1 MRTTFT
7 RIALATLLA
16 LPLGFGPAMAQ
27 ESPIT
32 PGVLDTAKVPGV
44 MAKAVDGFIRPGY
57 HRFHDSATAMTS
69 AMGALCAAP
78 SPTSLEAAKT
88 AFGSVVD
95 AWSRIEIV
103 RVGPVLEGNRFERI
117 LFFPDRKSTGL
128 KQVQAALAKADE
140 SATSMETL
148 KDKSVAMQ
156 GLSALEFVLY
166 GTGFE
171 SLATEKDGYR
181 CRYGAAIAANLQ
193 RLGGELAAEWDAPD
207 GVAAAWKTPGPDNPI
222 YRDEAEAAKELL
234 GVLVHAAETVRDQR
248 IESFYKGDAAKAL
261 PRQAIY
267 WRSGN
272 TFRSITANI
281 EGIRDLMDQS
291 GMVDLLAEDNRS
303 VVSSTDFVAHSLSR
317 VSGDIEPDVEKALAT
332 PEQVAK
338 LDFMLLNSRDL
349 ILRLNNDL
357 GGGIGLAAGFSF
369 SDGD

>member
-7 RIALATLLA
+7 RIALATVLA
-16 LPLGFGPAMAQ
+16 LPLGFGPALAQ

-78 SPTSLEAAKT
+78 SQLSLDGART

-103 RVGPVLEGNRFERI
+103 RVGPVLAGNRFERI
-117 LFFPDRKSTGL
+117 LFFPDRKGTGL
-128 KQVQAALAKADE
+128 VQAALAKSDE
-140 SATSMETL
+140 SATTVETL

-156 GLSALEFVLY
+156 GIGALEFVLF

-171 SLATEKDGYR
+171 ALAAEKNGYR

-193 RLGGELAAEWDAPD
+193 RLGGELATEWDRPD
-207 GVAAAWKTPGPDNPI
+207 GIQAAWKTPGPDNPI

-234 GVLVHAAETVRDQR
+234 GVLVHAAETLRDQR
-248 IESFYKGDAAKAL
+248 IESFYKGTEGKAL
-261 PRQAIY
+261 PHQAIY

-281 EGIRDLMDQS
+281 EAVRDLMAQS

-317 VSGDIEPDVEKALAT
+317 VSGDIEPDVAKALET

-338 LDFMLLNSRDL
+338 LDFLLLNSRDL